1 MEKLTKFDV
10 AEYLDIDE
18 FQSMENDFAA
28 ICDFMMS
35 QIYGRGNN
43 EGINMS
49 EYVFKSKYS
58 MEEIEL
64 NFKDV
69 DFFSGV
75 KEGLEE
81 ALAYEKG
88 KSKRRDDCQ
97 KEKSS

>member
-1 MEKLTKFDV
+1 
-10 AEYLDIDE
+10 
-18 FQSMENDFAA
+18 
-28 ICDFMMS
+28 
-35 QIYGRGNN
+35 
-43 EGINMS
+43 MS
-49 EYVFKSKYS
+49 EHVFKSGYS
-58 MEEIEL
+58 VEKIES
-64 NFKDV
+64 NFKNV